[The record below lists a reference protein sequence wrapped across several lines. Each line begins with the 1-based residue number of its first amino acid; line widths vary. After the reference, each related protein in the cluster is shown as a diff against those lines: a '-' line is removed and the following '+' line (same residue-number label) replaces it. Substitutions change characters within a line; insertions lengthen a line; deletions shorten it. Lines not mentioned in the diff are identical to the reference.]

1 MTLRLN
7 LARRHYPASSI
18 PERIFVQSGTHP
30 KPHREQISGCTSIKW
45 GVRWLPRP
53 EGVVMRRREFLALI
67 CAATAVK
74 PLAVGAQSD
83 MRRVGVLMNTGEDSE
98 LGRKRLAIFLEKL
111 REAGWI
117 EGRNLRVETRWGAGD
132 VALFQ
137 KYATELTSLTPDVIL
152 AQTTPTVMPL
162 QRASRTIPI
171 VFTSV
176 IDPVGSGMVAS
187 LAHPEGNATGFV
199 AFEYALAAKWLE
211 LLTEIAPHVTR
222 VAVLRDIAN
231 ASGIGQF
238 AAIQTVA
245 PTNLELSVVDTGER
259 DQMRRVVAAF
269 AARPNGGLIVTANNF
284 GINDP
289 DVIVG
294 LADQYKLPAVYSFD
308 YYTAA
313 GGLAAYGPDIT
324 ADYTRAADYVDRI
337 LRGEKRADLPV
348 QAPTRYELIINL
360 RAAKVLGLTI
370 PATVLTR
377 ADEVIE

>member
-1 MTLRLN
+1 
-7 LARRHYPASSI
+7 
-18 PERIFVQSGTHP
+18 
-30 KPHREQISGCTSIKW
+30 
-45 GVRWLPRP
+45 
-53 EGVVMRRREFLALI
+53 MRRREFLTLI
-67 CAATAVK
+67 CGATAL
-74 PLAVGAQSD
+74 PLAARAQSD

-98 LGRKRLAIFLEKL
+98 LGQKRLGIFLERL
-111 REAGWI
+111 GQAGWI

-137 KYATELTSLTPDVIL
+137 KYATELTALTPDVIL

-187 LAHPEGNATGFV
+187 LAHPDGNATGFV

-245 PTNLELSVVDTGER
+245 PTNLELSVVDTGET
-259 DQMRRVVAAF
+259 DQMRRAVAAF

-284 GINDP
+284 GINEP

-294 LADQYKLPAVYSFD
+294 LAAQYKLPAVYSFD

-313 GGLAAYGPDIT
+313 GGLAAYGPDVT

-337 LRGEKRADLPV
+337 LRGEKPADLPV
-348 QAPTRYELIINL
+348 QAPTKYQLIVNL
-360 RAAKVLGLTI
+360 RTAKALGITI
-370 PATVLTR
+370 PATILTR